1 MAEIQETPGS
11 TSGPVQLDQVMSPA
25 EIRDEAAKQLVVTDA
40 RTTRSW
46 IDSRFFQIRWIEVD
60 NYLVTSYL

>member
-11 TSGPVQLDQVMSPA
+11 TSGQVELKQVMSPA
-25 EIRDEAAKQLVVTDA
+25 EILDEAAKQLVVTDA

-46 IDSRFFQIRWIEVD
+46 INSRFFQIRWIEVD
-60 NYLVTSYL
+60 GW